1 MRALRLHSFSSGS
14 VPASA
19 CSWCPLGL
27 FCSVPAR
34 TVKYVAYI
42 SGQTSDTFA
51 VYCRRGAYQN
61 LTHPPTLTHIQSF
74 LCHLLAPHVRRSDRD
89 WVSLETSQFAV
100 RSSQLAYFIIHFPS
114 LFHYYF
120 HFHILFYLLNW
131 QQLCVCPT
139 VVSLTNC
146 FKLHFHNVFLCV
158 GWNTIFTQSLKR
170 INNIISEENY
180 SVETLK
186 LCWQKR
192 KVY

>member
-51 VYCRRGAYQN
+51 VYCRRGACQN
-61 LTHPPTLTHIQSF
+61 LTHPPTLTHTHTIIFMPFTCPSRTQIGPGLSF
-74 LCHLLAPHVRRSDRD
+74 VGDF
-89 WVSLETSQFAV
+89 TV

-120 HFHILFYLLNW
+120 HFHIFFYLLPVA
-131 QQLCVCPT
+131 LCVCPT

-158 GWNTIFTQSLKR
+158 G
-170 INNIISEENY
+170 
-180 SVETLK
+180 
-186 LCWQKR
+186 
-192 KVY
+192 